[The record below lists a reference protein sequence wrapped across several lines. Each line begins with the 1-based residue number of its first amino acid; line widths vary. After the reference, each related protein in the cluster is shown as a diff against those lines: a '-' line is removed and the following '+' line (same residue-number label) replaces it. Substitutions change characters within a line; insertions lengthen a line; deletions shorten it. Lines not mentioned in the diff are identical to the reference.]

1 MPITWILPHVAEF
14 CKDLH
19 LHFLVEND
27 DDLLKV
33 KQFCILRLYRHK
45 FGAIIKAYSPIHP

>member
-1 MPITWILPHVAEF
+1 MDFTLAAF
-14 CKDLH
+14 CKD
-19 LHFLVEND
+19 LHFLVENE